1 MMTYWDVY
9 EQFARGELTRIAL
22 ADAEPG
28 ELGIWAVFPT
38 RRHMPLRVRAFS
50 DALRKR
56 LAAAPAP

>member
-1 MMTYWDVY
+1 VY